1 MIKHSKK
8 HLSDAKETYFQ
19 HMTAALSISLQL
31 FIVSFKALIHSFVPS
46 LFTKSA
52 SSKINELYLFI
63 QNRKK

>member
-1 MIKHSKK
+1 MIKHSKN

-31 FIVSFKALIHSFVPS
+31 FIASFKALIHSFVPS

>member
-46 LFTKSA
+46 LFTKST
-52 SSKINELYLFI
+52 S
-63 QNRKK
+63 

>member
-1 MIKHSKK
+1 MIKKSKK
-8 HLSDAKETYFQ
+8 HLSDSQETYFQ
-19 HMTAALSISLQL
+19 HMAAALSISCQL
-31 FIVSFKALIHSFVPS
+31 FIASIKALIHSLLPN

>member
-1 MIKHSKK
+1 MIKNSKK

-19 HMTAALSISLQL
+19 HMTDVLSISLQL
-31 FIVSFKALIHSFVPS
+31 FFASFKALIHSFVPS

>member
-31 FIVSFKALIHSFVPS
+31 FIASFKALIHSFVPS
-46 LFTKSA
+46 LFTKIA